1 MQSLSRSTPCCGSPV
16 DSVGIAS
23 VDPVRAGCPPK
34 IIILIR
40 YFFLLSLGLL
50 LSSCHKPEPCRN
62 VTISETISPNG
73 QLKAVTFQRLC
84 PEAHSISTHMSI
96 IRANE
101 SLPDGNGNVF
111 GYDNEIAI
119 RLSWLSDSRL
129 AVYTYADPAKATK
142 IEHAGNVSIEYS
154 RIVETYL
161 ITPPPD
167 SIPEGSGTP
176 AGAPSVAKP

>member
-1 MQSLSRSTPCCGSPV
+1 M
-16 DSVGIAS
+16 AS
-23 VDPVRAGCPPK
+23 VNSERTGCSPK
-34 IIILIR
+34 IKILLR

-50 LSSCHKPEPCRN
+50 LSSCHKLEPCRN
-62 VTISETISPNG
+62 VTISETTSPNG

-84 PEAHSISTHMSI
+84 PEDHSISTHMSI

-111 GYDNEIAI
+111 GYDNEISI

-142 IEHAGNVSIEYS
+142 LEYAGNVSIEYS

-161 ITPPPD
+161 ITPPPN
-167 SIPEGSGTP
+167 STSEGSGTP
-176 AGAPSVAKP
+176 AAVPSVAKP